1 MLVATSKFDK
11 LGELIYSERT
21 MSSKSSD
28 CAKPSAYGIGHITV
42 KDADKWAEYREKIVP
57 TLEPWNA
64 SLIFRGNKVRVLGG
78 EHKHSDTVVIKF
90 PDLDSLNGWYD
101 SAAYQAIIP
110 LRMAAA
116 DVDLIAYE
124 SV

>member
-1 MLVATSKFDK
+1 
-11 LGELIYSERT
+11 
-21 MSSKSSD
+21 MSVKSSD
-28 CAKPSAYGIGHITV
+28 CVKPTAYGIGHITV

-64 SLIFRGNKVRVLGG
+64 TLIFRGNKVRVLGG
-78 EHKHSDTVVIKF
+78 EHKHTDTVVIQF

-101 SAAYQAIIP
+101 SAAYQAIIS
-110 LRMAAA
+110 LRMEAA

-124 SV
+124 SA

>member
-1 MLVATSKFDK
+1 
-11 LGELIYSERT
+11 
-21 MSSKSSD
+21 MSAKSSD
-28 CAKPSAYGIGHITV
+28 CAKPTAYGIGHITV

-64 SLIFRGNKVRVLGG
+64 TLIFRGNKVRVLGG
-78 EHKHSDTVVIKF
+78 EHKHTDTVVIQF

-110 LRMAAA
+110 LRMEAA

-124 SV
+124 SA